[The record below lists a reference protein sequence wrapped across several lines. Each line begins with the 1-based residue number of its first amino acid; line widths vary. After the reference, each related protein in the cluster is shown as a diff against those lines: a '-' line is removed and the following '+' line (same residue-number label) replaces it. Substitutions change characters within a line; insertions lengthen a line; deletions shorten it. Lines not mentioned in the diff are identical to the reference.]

1 MNDPERS
8 LLREVLLPIE
18 SPQAVN
24 VAELLAED
32 LPSAFWR
39 VILTNI
45 VDEQDTAMSP
55 ALICPF
61 LVPLQ
66 VRTMLA
72 PVTECSVASLADVG
86 WGFLAMVR

>member
-1 MNDPERS
+1 MDDSERS

-39 VILTNI
+39 VVLANI
-45 VDEQDTAMSP
+45 VDEQNATIGP
-55 ALICPF
+55 ALFRPF
-61 LVPLQ
+61 LVPL
-66 VRTMLA
+66 
-72 PVTECSVASLADVG
+72 
-86 WGFLAMVR
+86 